1 MSQELDVSK
10 AESSDISMELDVIF
24 QKKMQEKEELE
35 KRQIEEIKEIQKD
48 IDQQQ
53 ILKEIDKIHISY
65 EQIHIFHLKQKGL
78 YNEEEEEI
86 KKKQKFQSIKD
97 IKVSDVNELPIE
109 LNILDQMKELFQD
122 QVLRDWENKQQYDK
136 FKKVCMQPAA
146 LKLNQWIF
154 WMILTI
160 KYPNT
165 SSNPKVLEGIK
176 DYISQ
181 EYTLLNTLI
190 PKPKEEFLNPI
201 IFIMT
206 YNCHKMMFEIFFQ
219 DRKQF
224 NMRLILDCYH
234 LVIFEINGVLT
245 TDFYIQQT
253 IDKYFSS
260 KFLDYEKAT
269 KFTEIQKKKKMLER
283 GRDFLGHFLE
293 KPEPKTA
300 DEINF
305 YQNIKRI
312 LSVGK
317 KKESNKYGGR
327 LQMIRN
333 ISSNSSNN
341 SSLMESESSL
351 KRNRKSSFLAGKQNQ
366 RGSIQSN
373 NSPSINNINGNQQ
386 QTNFQPLLDIMKQR
400 KKDKN
405 FRYQKGDDI
414 YENIS
419 PSLRVKNSGRD
430 IAYARLRFNIN
441 HVSPAISKQLELKDC
456 SLQDT
461 RKQVIFHPIDRFVK
475 SKDYIQEIEKMKQ
488 ESIARQKQID
498 IKVREQFN
506 MQLINSEQMKLKVLK
521 GNQDMPSMDVISSHS
536 DLSSDSSL
544 QFARE
549 IIKLKLAPK
558 KKDDELQAQT
568 YRHRAQFE
576 QVKQINQLLDEK
588 GAKLADLPSTLQFT
602 QKKSAEEQEEEDD
615 QRQKILNILNQK
627 NIYFQKQ
634 NSLIQKEYN
643 WLNTKLQKNVTSNNT
658 ITSQNQISQHS
669 LHLQI
674 NSNKDLNQ
682 NNQQTQSSQ
691 QKLQNVKSI
700 KVTFDV
706 GNKSQASSMKQIP
719 KSNENSPN
727 ISNQKSQFNFFPNQ
741 LNQSIKSG
749 NNAQLGDLN
758 IKNSSQFGIKLINNK
773 IQSKYQHADDHFQ
786 NYQHQKIKFILEEKQ
801 KVDSSVQFLVLE
813 QEEDLINGL
822 NKAKRF
828 SSFSPRN
835 AQQPQIK
842 IVKSKEYRDKYHN
855 MSDLI
860 SNLEDQQLLKEKNRF
875 AIQQI

>member
-1 MSQELDVSK
+1 
-10 AESSDISMELDVIF
+10 
-24 QKKMQEKEELE
+24 MQEKQELE
-35 KRQIEEIKEIQKD
+35 KRQIEEIKEIQKE

-65 EQIHIFHLKQKGL
+65 EQIHIFHLKKKGL

-97 IKVSDVNELPIE
+97 IKVTDVNELPIE

-122 QVLRDWENKQQYDK
+122 QVLRDWENKLQYDK
-136 FKKVCMQPAA
+136 FEKVCMQPAA

-154 WMILTI
+154 WMILFI

-176 DYISQ
+176 DNISQ

-245 TDFYIQQT
+245 TDFYVQQT

-269 KFTEIQKKKKMLER
+269 KFTEIQKKKKLLER

-327 LQMIRN
+327 LQMLRN

-351 KRNRKSSFLAGKQNQ
+351 KRNRKSYFLAGKQNQ

-373 NSPSINNINGNQQ
+373 NSPSINNINGTQQ
-386 QTNFQPLLDIMKQR
+386 QKNFQPLLDIMKQR
-400 KKDKN
+400 KQDKN
-405 FRYQKGDDI
+405 FRYQKGEDI

-488 ESIARQKQID
+488 ESVARQKQID

-521 GNQDMPSMDVISSHS
+521 GSEDMPSMDVISSHS
-536 DLSSDSSL
+536 DLSSDRCIL
-544 QFARE
+544 NQAYIIQFARE

-558 KKDDELQAQT
+558 KKEEELQAQA
-568 YRHRAQFE
+568 YRHRVQFQ

-588 GAKLADLPSTLQFT
+588 GAKLADLPSTMQFT
-602 QKKSAEEQEEEDD
+602 HKKNTEEQEEEED
-615 QRQKILNILNQK
+615 QRQQILNRLYQK
-627 NIYFQKQ
+627 NIAFQKQ
-634 NSLIQKEYN
+634 NSLIQQEQN
-643 WLNTKLQKNVTSNNT
+643 LLNKKITKQINSNFT
-658 ITSQNQISQHS
+658 IPSQNQISQHS
-669 LHLQI
+669 LHLQLT
-674 NSNKDLNQ
+674 SNKDLSQ
-682 NNQQTQSSQ
+682 NNSHPHQSQ

-706 GNKSQASSMKQIP
+706 GNKSPALSLKHIP

-727 ISNQKSQFNFFPNQ
+727 ASNQKLQLKFFPNQ
-741 LNQSIKSG
+741 LNQSQKSAY
-749 NNAQLGDLN
+749 NAMQGDLN
-758 IKNSSQFGIKLINNK
+758 IKNSSQLGIKINNK
-773 IQSKYQHADDHFQ
+773 LQSKYQHADDHFQ
-786 NYQHQKIKFILEEKQ
+786 NYSHQKIKFVLEEKQ

-813 QEEDLINGL
+813 QEEDLINGI
-822 NKAKRF
+822 NKTKRF

-835 AQQPQIK
+835 TQQPQIK

-860 SNLEDQQLLKEKNRF
+860 NNLENQQLLKEKNRF
-875 AIQQI
+875 AIQQV

>member
-1 MSQELDVSK
+1 MSQELDVSN

-24 QKKMQEKEELE
+24 QKKKQEKEELQ

-97 IKVSDVNELPIE
+97 IKVSDVNELPIQ

-136 FKKVCMQPAA
+136 FKKVCMHPSA
-146 LKLNQWIF
+146 LQLNQWIF
-154 WMILTI
+154 WMILMI

-165 SSNPKVLEGIK
+165 TTNPKVLEGIK
-176 DYISQ
+176 DYISK

-206 YNCHKMMFEIFFQ
+206 YNCHKMMFDIFFQ

-283 GRDFLGHFLE
+283 GRDFLGHLLL

-327 LQMIRN
+327 LQIIRN
-333 ISSNSSNN
+333 ISSNSSSN

-351 KRNRKSSFLAGKQNQ
+351 KRNRRSSLLAGKQNQ

-373 NSPSINNINGNQQ
+373 NSPSINNINGTQQ
-386 QTNFQPLLDIMKQR
+386 QTNLQPLMDIMKQT

-405 FRYQKGDDI
+405 FRYQKGEDI

-419 PSLRVKNSGRD
+419 PSLRIKNSGRD

-441 HVSPAISKQLELKDC
+441 HVSPTISKQLELKDC

-488 ESIARQKQID
+488 ESVARQKQID

-506 MQLINSEQMKLKVLK
+506 LQLINSEQMKLKVLK
-521 GNQDMPSMDVISSHS
+521 GSEDMPSMDVISSHS

-549 IIKLKLAPK
+549 IIKLKQAPK
-558 KKDDELQAQT
+558 KKEDELQAQN
-568 YRHRAQFE
+568 YRHRVQFQ

-588 GAKLADLPSTLQFT
+588 GAKLADLPSTLQLF
-602 QKKSAEEQEEEDD
+602 QKQTLEEQEEEEELR
-615 QRQKILNILNQK
+615 QRILNRLYQQ
-627 NIYFQKQ
+627 NISFQKQ
-634 NSLIQKEYN
+634 NSFIQKEQDMQDN
-643 WLNTKLQKNVTSNNT
+643 KVSKFATSNSSLP
-658 ITSQNQISQHS
+658 SQNQISQQT
-669 LHLQI
+669 LNQQL

-682 NNQQTQSSQ
+682 NSQNAQQSQ
-691 QKLQNVKSI
+691 LKLQNVKSI

-706 GNKSQASSMKQIP
+706 GNKSPALSLKNIP

-727 ISNQKSQFNFFPNQ
+727 ISNLKSQSNFFPNQ
-741 LNQSIKSG
+741 LNQSQKAA
-749 NNAQLGDLN
+749 NNAQQGDLN

-773 IQSKYQHADDHFQ
+773 LKYQHADEHFS
-786 NYQHQKIKFILEEKQ
+786 NYQHQKIKFVLEEKQ
-801 KVDSSVQFLVLE
+801 KFDSSVQFLVLE

-822 NKAKRF
+822 NKTKRF

-835 AQQPQIK
+835 PQQPKIK

-860 SNLEDQQLLKEKNRF
+860 NNLDDQQLLKEKNRF
-875 AIQQI
+875 AIQQV